1 MEKGFLSCLHE
12 AGLAARVC
20 YMNIDRRIRGLE
32 GRLTELEG
40 GEDTRVDELADK
52 IEGIRQ
58 DVKKILDLLEKRE
71 GEIVVE

>member
-1 MEKGFLSCLHE
+1 
-12 AGLAARVC
+12 
-20 YMNIDRRIRGLE
+20 MNIDRRIRGLE